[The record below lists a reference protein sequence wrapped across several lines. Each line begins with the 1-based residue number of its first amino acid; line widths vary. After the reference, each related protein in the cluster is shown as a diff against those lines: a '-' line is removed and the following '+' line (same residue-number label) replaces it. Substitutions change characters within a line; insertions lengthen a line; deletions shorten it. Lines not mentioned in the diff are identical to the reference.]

1 MVRMMTKNLRTRG
14 ESEDA
19 FTKAVIKFETEHLGR
34 GPKEARTY
42 FIDDMILIRLSGLMS
57 SAETMLARDQKG
69 QDIIK
74 STRRQLMEVS
84 RPLIKQI
91 VRDVLGL
98 DMISMHTDMSTKTGE
113 RVIVLIVDR
122 NLDELFD

>member
-1 MVRMMTKNLRTRG
+1 
-14 ESEDA
+14 
-19 FTKAVIKFETEHLGR
+19 LGR

-42 FIDDMILIRLSGLMS
+42 FINDMILTRLSGLMS
-57 SAETMLARDQKG
+57 SAEAMLARDQKG
-69 QDIIK
+69 QEIIK

-91 VRDVLGL
+91 VRDVLGV

-113 RVIVLIVDR
+113 RVIVLIVNR

>member
-1 MVRMMTKNLRTRG
+1 MNRRTRG

-19 FTKAVIKFETEHLGR
+19 FTKAVIKFEREHLGR

-84 RPLIKQI
+84 QPLIKQI